1 MRVAAIGL
9 ACSLLLCGADKKVPL
24 KSAEN
29 GSVEITATA
38 FADRE
43 SVKQVLGSELGGHYI
58 VVEVRLTPKD
68 AAKVAVHL
76 DDFTLRTDK
85 DGERTTPF
93 APSQIAGK
101 GALVISQGGSSGGGT
116 SAEPVGPSY
125 GGGPYGGP
133 LGGPPIMGPG
143 GIGVGGGSDASG
155 EVAAKMNNGAK
166 DKPNPMLEVLK
177 QKVLP
182 EKETDAPVSGLLYFP
197 MEKQKVKDLEL
208 IYTTPSGKLSV
219 RFK

>member
-1 MRVAAIGL
+1 MCVA
-9 ACSLLLCGADKKVPL
+9 LLCGADKKVPL

-101 GALVISQGGSSGGGT
+101 GALVVSTGSTSGGGT
-116 SAEPVGPSY
+116 VMSG
-125 GGGPYGGP
+125 GGGPPGMDPYGG
-133 LGGPPIMGPG
+133 LGGGM
-143 GIGVGGGSDASG
+143 IGGGGSAGATEARATMRSG
-155 EVAAKMNNGAK
+155 SK
-166 DKPNPMLEVLK
+166 DKTDPMLEVLK
-177 QKVLP
+177 EKVLP
-182 EKETDAPVSGLLYFP
+182 EKETEAPVSGLLYFP
-197 MEKQKVKDLEL
+197 MEKQKLKDLEL
-208 IYTTPSGKLSV
+208 IYTTPEGKLHL
-219 RFK
+219 RFGK